1 LIRHADPPDVSG
13 SSWEAVLA
21 NLDKILAVGG

>member
-13 SSWEAVLA
+13 PGWEAVLA

>member
-1 LIRHADPPDVSG
+1 LIRQPTRLIVSG
-13 SSWEAVLA
+13 PGWEAALA